1 MFDLFG
7 RYVFRQVAG
16 AFLVILLTLTAIVW
30 LATALKQLDL
40 LTSKGQS
47 IFLFLKITSLAL
59 PNLMVVIAPNALLM
73 ASLYTLDRLNGDSEL
88 IVTTAAGAPV
98 WRIARPF
105 LALAGLVS
113 VLLIILS
120 FWMLPGSMRAMR
132 SYVIQ
137 VRTDL
142 ISQVLQPG
150 RFSSPEP
157 KLTFHISDRTP
168 DGDLVGLIVHDA
180 RNREQIMTYLAKRGR
195 IVRDGDDAF
204 LVMQSGQIHRK
215 QANEKDESVQIVE
228 FDRYIFDISQFGP
241 KSILEE
247 LKPRERYLGELL
259 NPAPDDPYYKR
270 YPGHFA
276 AEIHNRISN
285 LLYPIVFVMIPIMF
299 LGQARTVRQGRWN
312 AMAAAFVLAIAVR
325 VSGFAATNLNNLHSG
340 AALLVYGIP
349 LGAILVAAL
358 TAHARMAP
366 YSRLR
371 RGYESLSKLLPY
383 NYNFWPAWG
392 ILTGRRH
399 GRVG

>member
-47 IFLFLKITSLAL
+47 IWLFLKITSLAL

-105 LALAGLVS
+105 LTLASLVG
-113 VLLIILS
+113 VLLVVLS

-157 KLTFHISDRTP
+157 RLTFHISDRTP
-168 DGDLVGLIVHDA
+168 DGDLLGLIVHDA
-180 RNREQIMTYLAKRGR
+180 RNREQIMTYMAKRGR
-195 IVRDGDDAF
+195 IVRDGNDAY
-204 LVMQSGQIHRK
+204 LVMQNGQIHRK
-215 QANEKDESVQIVE
+215 QANQKDESVQIVE
-228 FDRYIFDISQFGP
+228 FEQYIFDISQFGP
-241 KSILEE
+241 KSVLEE

-259 NPAPDDPYYKR
+259 NPDPDDPYYKR
-270 YPGHFA
+270 YPGHFL
-276 AEIHNRISN
+276 AEVHNRISN
-285 LLYPIVFVMIPIMF
+285 LLYPFVFVMIPIMF

-312 AMAAAFVLAIAVR
+312 AMAGAFVVAIAVR
-325 VSGFAATNLNNLHSG
+325 VSGFAATNLNNLHSW

-371 RGYESLSKLLPY
+371 RGYESLSRLLY
-383 NYNFWPAWG
+383 HNYNFWPARG